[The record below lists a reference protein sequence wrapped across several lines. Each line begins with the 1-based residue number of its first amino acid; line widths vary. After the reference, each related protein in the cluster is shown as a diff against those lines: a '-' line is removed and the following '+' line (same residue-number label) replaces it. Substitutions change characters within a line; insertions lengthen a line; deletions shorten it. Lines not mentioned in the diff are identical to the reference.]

1 MSIASSEEAKP
12 LVKDV
17 DSGVVVSVVGGTAVW
32 ASPLPN
38 LEALNRRISVAADRA
53 SLAGWEETVYDD
65 QLPAI
70 PFSLV
75 DKLPAELAP

>member
-1 MSIASSEEAKP
+1 MSIGSSEEAKP

-17 DSGVVVSVVGGTAVW
+17 CGGVDISTVSGTAVW
-32 ASPLPN
+32 ASPLTYLKILGSGP
-38 LEALNRRISVAADRA
+38 LLTAGGTD
-53 SLAGWEETVYDD
+53 LAGWEETVYDD

-75 DKLPAELAP
+75 DKLPAKLAP